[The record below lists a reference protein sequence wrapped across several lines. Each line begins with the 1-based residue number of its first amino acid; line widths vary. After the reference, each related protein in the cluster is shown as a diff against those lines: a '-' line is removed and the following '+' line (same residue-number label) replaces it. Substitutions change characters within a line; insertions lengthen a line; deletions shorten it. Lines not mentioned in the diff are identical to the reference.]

1 MLGRTISHYRVLAE
15 LARGGTG
22 VVYAAEDLRGGH
34 QVALKVF
41 TMDLAGAS
49 EALACSH
56 RGAAIVASLH
66 HPNVCAIHEIGE
78 VDGRPFLAMER
89 LEGTTLRELA
99 RRKPLSVDR
108 VLELAQEIVAALAAG
123 HRRGIIHR
131 NITPASVFVTHAGQV
146 KLLGFGLAQILEET
160 ASAAEAASPSTTT
173 TARSHDG
180 LAQPTVPPDAMAY
193 MSPEQV
199 RGDTLE
205 ARTDLFSF
213 GAVLH
218 ELVREPRA
226 APGREIVGV
235 LDVVLHRTSVPARGP
250 TRAVPE
256 DLEPILDKAT
266 ERDRDLRYQRA
277 ADLLADLRRLR
288 RNREAGDDVELSLSA
303 HGGTPPE
310 GAAATTIQAR
320 STNRRSARRL
330 VVAVGAGAAVLL
342 ALAFALLRPGSPPA
356 LTERDSVLLA
366 DFENG
371 TTDAAFDGTLRQA
384 LAVQL
389 SQSPFLDLVPDQR
402 IRETLRLMGR
412 SPDASLTHDVAL
424 EICERQGLRAMLEAS
439 IAQLGGIYVVTLDA
453 TECATGETLARDQ
466 AEADRK
472 EEVLRAV
479 GRVASGT
486 RAKLGESMAS
496 LQRSTCRSSRRRHRH
511 WGRCARTRW
520 PSRSVPAATRSTRS
534 RSSSGP
540 PSSTR
545 ASRSRT

>member
-199 RGDTLE
+199 RGDTLGGP
-205 ARTDLFSF
+205 D
-213 GAVLH
+213 GPV
-218 ELVREPRA
+218 LVRRGPPRA
-226 APGREIVGV
+226 G
-235 LDVVLHRTSVPARGP
+235 
-250 TRAVPE
+250 
-256 DLEPILDKAT
+256 
-266 ERDRDLRYQRA
+266 
-277 ADLLADLRRLR
+277 
-288 RNREAGDDVELSLSA
+288 
-303 HGGTPPE
+303 E
-310 GAAATTIQAR
+310 GASGRPGQGDRWR
-320 STNRRSARRL
+320 SGRRPASD
-330 VVAVGAGAAVLL
+330 VGAGSRAHPG
-342 ALAFALLRPGSPPA
+342 RPRGPRAHP
-356 LTERDSVLLA
+356 
-366 DFENG
+366 
-371 TTDAAFDGTLRQA
+371 
-384 LAVQL
+384 
-389 SQSPFLDLVPDQR
+389 
-402 IRETLRLMGR
+402 
-412 SPDASLTHDVAL
+412 
-424 EICERQGLRAMLEAS
+424 RQG
-439 IAQLGGIYVVTLDA
+439 D
-453 TECATGETLARDQ
+453 GEGPGPPL
-466 AEADRK
+466 
-472 EEVLRAV
+472 
-479 GRVASGT
+479 
-486 RAKLGESMAS
+486 
-496 LQRSTCRSSRRRHRH
+496 
-511 WGRCARTRW
+511 
-520 PSRSVPAATRSTRS
+520 STRS
-534 RSSSGP
+534 RSPGRP
-540 PSSTR
+540 AASSTEPGGR
-545 ASRSRT
+545 